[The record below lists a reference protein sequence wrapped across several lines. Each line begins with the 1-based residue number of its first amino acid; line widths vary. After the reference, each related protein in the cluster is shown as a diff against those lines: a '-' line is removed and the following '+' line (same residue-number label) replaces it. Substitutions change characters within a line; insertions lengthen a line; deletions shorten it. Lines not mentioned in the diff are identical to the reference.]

1 MTKYLWMNLK
11 VTLKNPHLIFWAI
24 LFIEFWVFMW
34 AYVFGSWLPSD
45 ASVIQGYTA
54 AAYSNLLT
62 ISISSV
68 AMALVNSI
76 LYASRSLRFVTK
88 YTSLSSARFLIE
100 NLVSSVFTLLI
111 VSGILFLS
119 TGLVFSSRFGFPIPV
134 DNPVGLAFVTLLGTI
149 LIYVLSVTLGLLII
163 ALRAFRF
170 ANFLSSLPLIFAFVT
185 YSALWIDF
193 NSAIYLSPF
202 NVLASLMYYYFCSE
216 IPPTGNYFMAG
227 HRTFV
232 NLNLAWLSLLT
243 YILVLTAVSMAL
255 LRKVKGVSIE
265 EIRLT

>member
-100 NLVSSVFTLLI
+100 NLASSVSTLLI

-119 TGLVFSSRFGFPIPV
+119 TDLVFSSRFGFPIPI
-134 DNPVGLAFVTLLGTI
+134 DNPIGL
-149 LIYVLSVTLGLLII
+149 
-163 ALRAFRF
+163 
-170 ANFLSSLPLIFAFVT
+170 AFVT

-202 NVLASLMYYYFCSE
+202 NVLASLMYYYFCSK

-227 HRTFV
+227 HRA
-232 NLNLAWLSLLT
+232 LNLLNFLL
-243 YILVLTAVSMAL
+243 
-255 LRKVKGVSIE
+255 
-265 EIRLT
+265 